1 MDVQVHRITEINWTR
16 SADHITGINNGWG
29 AGHNTGI
36 GGMYVGCQ
44 GLAKEW
50 LGVSGIPR
58 VLVRG
63 LSPKQE
69 SIGEIQKELVRHGGW
84 GLRKLLEACVEVAG
98 FPEKKKERWVLTK
111 YPRSVIRSCRVPRRV
126 RISFVTEPME
136 QGVSAG
142 YARRV
147 NQEQWCRCH

>member
-1 MDVQVHRITEINWTR
+1 
-16 SADHITGINNGWG
+16 
-29 AGHNTGI
+29 
-36 GGMYVGCQ
+36 MYVGCQ

-142 YARRV
+142 YARWV